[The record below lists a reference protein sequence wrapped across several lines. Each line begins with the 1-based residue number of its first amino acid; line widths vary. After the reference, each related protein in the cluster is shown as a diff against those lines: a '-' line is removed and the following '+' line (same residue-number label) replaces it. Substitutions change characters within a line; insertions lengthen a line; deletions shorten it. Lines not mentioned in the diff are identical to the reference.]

1 MVSTIF
7 ITGSV
12 VKIFQTNL
20 IESVCFGYVL
30 SSKICFQKKKEEKKR
45 PAFGKQSKTEILIA
59 FFPSSFCAQMSQ
71 S

>member
-1 MVSTIF
+1 MFS
-7 ITGSV
+7 
-12 VKIFQTNL
+12 
-20 IESVCFGYVL
+20 E
-30 SSKICFQKKKEEKKR
+30 KKRRKKR